1 MVGFG
6 ILDQSVY
13 LNQFHAPRGHWGKY
27 RPTWRLN
34 GDSMATQWRLNGDS
48 MATQWR
54 LLVASKKSYF
64 QASVEKW

>member
-13 LNQFHAPRGHWGKY
+13 LNQFHAPVGIGGNIVPH
-27 RPTWRLN
+27 
-34 GDSMATQWRLNGDS
+34 GDS
-48 MATQWR
+48 TQWR